1 MNQFVKVRVAKAQ
14 ISQVLADL
22 QHFLGGDH
30 QLKLDML
37 EGETPFL
44 DVIRMLLNENEDD
57 EGIVAV
63 LDTQIDERGLRME
76 RAKSRIDKR
85 KAAIMSLMDCAQET
99 SVKLPE
105 ATLSL
110 RTLKPRPKVADINEL
125 PDDYVRKIVT
135 LSPDI
140 AAINAAIEGGATIPG
155 VVMSNGGTSLSVR
168 RK

>member
-1 MNQFVKVRVAKAQ
+1 MNRFAKVRVAKAQ

-22 QHFLGGDH
+22 QHFLGEDH

-57 EGIVAV
+57 EGIVAA
-63 LDTQIDERGLRME
+63 LDAQIDERGLRME
-76 RAKSRIDKR
+76 RAKARIDKR

-125 PDDYVRKIVT
+125 PDDYVIEQIVRKPN
-135 LSPDI
+135 LE
-140 AAINAAIEGGATIPG
+140 AINEAIQDGAEIPG
-155 VVMSNGGTSLSVR
+155 VVMSNGGSSLSVR